1 VDTVRKTQQ
10 RPGKATDPWISDLG
24 HGVSEPKGHQGVSV
38 GTTLM
43 LLNGEPLMS
52 LVLTTV

>member
-1 VDTVRKTQQ
+1 MMPWGWQ
-10 RPGKATDPWISDLG
+10 RPEAVIIGHRLGTENATLG
-24 HGVSEPKGHQGVSV
+24 VRPTYGTSV

-43 LLNGEPLMS
+43 LLNGEPLIS